1 LKGFLPPTLRLYGME
16 SGCHFTQSLQEIFST
31 ALFVKSVLLT
41 ERPTAL
47 IAVRLWTDGER
58 RAKKMIDI
66 HQTIKAEAESICPSC
81 DHYPV
86 CRAVDNH
93 PCAECNQY
101 APVAQ
106 HGKWVSL
113 VVKREDWKG
122 VLHDFY
128 QPYSCSICQN
138 PNTFMGESAFCP
150 HCGAKMDGAE

>member
-1 LKGFLPPTLRLYGME
+1 
-16 SGCHFTQSLQEIFST
+16 
-31 ALFVKSVLLT
+31 
-41 ERPTAL
+41 
-47 IAVRLWTDGER
+47 
-58 RAKKMIDI
+58 MIDI

-128 QPYSCSICQN
+128 QPYSCSIDESSEWK
-138 PNTFMGESAFCP
+138 TFSQEDYCSQGERRDDTDEP
-150 HCGAKMDGAE
+150 VRP

>member
-1 LKGFLPPTLRLYGME
+1 
-16 SGCHFTQSLQEIFST
+16 
-31 ALFVKSVLLT
+31 
-41 ERPTAL
+41 
-47 IAVRLWTDGER
+47 
-58 RAKKMIDI
+58 MIDI

-150 HCGAKMDGAE
+150 HCDAKMDGAE

>member
-1 LKGFLPPTLRLYGME
+1 MIQLVEAAR
-16 SGCHFTQSLQEIFST
+16 SGLTSSIRRRSIVTVETRNMLWRFMCAAGIT
-31 ALFVKSVLLT
+31 AQTV
-41 ERPTAL
+41 EQR
-47 IAVRLWTDGER
+47 WTDEEWR
-58 RAKKMIDI
+58 VKKMIDI
-66 HQTIKAEAESICPSC
+66 HQTTKAGAESICPSC
-81 DHYPV
+81 DHYLV
-86 CRAVDNH
+86 CRAAGNQ
-93 PCAECNQY
+93 PCVECNQY

-150 HCGAKMDGAE
+150 HCGARMDGAENE

>member
-1 LKGFLPPTLRLYGME
+1 
-16 SGCHFTQSLQEIFST
+16 
-31 ALFVKSVLLT
+31 
-41 ERPTAL
+41 
-47 IAVRLWTDGER
+47 
-58 RAKKMIDI
+58 MIDI
-66 HQTIKAEAESICPSC
+66 HQTIKAGTESICPSC
-81 DHYPV
+81 DHYLV
-86 CRAVDNH
+86 CRAAGNQ

-150 HCGAKMDGAE
+150 HCGARMDGERKENGND

>member
-1 LKGFLPPTLRLYGME
+1 
-16 SGCHFTQSLQEIFST
+16 
-31 ALFVKSVLLT
+31 
-41 ERPTAL
+41 
-47 IAVRLWTDGER
+47 
-58 RAKKMIDI
+58 MIDI
-66 HQTIKAEAESICPSC
+66 HQKIKAGAESICPSC
-81 DHYPV
+81 NHYLV

-101 APVAQ
+101 EPVAQ

-150 HCGAKMDGAE
+150 HCGARMTEDIDEQKK

>member
-1 LKGFLPPTLRLYGME
+1 
-16 SGCHFTQSLQEIFST
+16 
-31 ALFVKSVLLT
+31 
-41 ERPTAL
+41 
-47 IAVRLWTDGER
+47 
-58 RAKKMIDI
+58 MIDI

-113 VVKREDWKG
+113 GATLSLLLNHDDCYKLVAECIGTSNLRNGTVVQIEENEWGDS
-122 VLHDFY
+122 D
-128 QPYSCSICQN
+128 
-138 PNTFMGESAFCP
+138 A
-150 HCGAKMDGAE
+150 